1 MKIHNYHTLKD
12 YDSRRR
18 ICYIIAK
25 WESFLLEENKYKFK
39 RKLSC
44 RDFQNLVYKNVVGG
58 VWIEKKNFAVHQ
70 RNIVEEDSYS

>member
-1 MKIHNYHTLKD
+1 MKKKIHNYHTLKD

-18 ICYIIAK
+18 ICEIIAK

-44 RDFQNLVYKNVVGG
+44 RDFQYLVYKNVVGG
-58 VWIEKKNFAVHQ
+58 VWIEKKNFAVSS
-70 RNIVEEDSYS
+70 EEYCAG